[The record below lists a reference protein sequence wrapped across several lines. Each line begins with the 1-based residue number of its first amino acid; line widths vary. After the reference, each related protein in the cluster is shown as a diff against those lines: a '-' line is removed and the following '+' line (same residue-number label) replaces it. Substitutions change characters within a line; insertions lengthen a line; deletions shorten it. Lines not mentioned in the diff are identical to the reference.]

1 MGHRAFPLSLPH
13 AAPRTYRSIE
23 AVLVHATGHA
33 RNRLLHACRAISWIG
48 RLALQTSKGRTPVF
62 AIVAAEVQDASAGSG
77 EQAAHVLPGQ
87 ILIDGKAPWSWAGG
101 TRLKVAWLAQFMV
114 TSPVHVSFNTADSAA
129 ESAGLKEAFRHA
141 CERAWVG
148 AAGGQ
153 RDLTPTFEGFLQ
165 DADRAFQKAEDAKRR
180 RRATTAT
187 AGNGRAS
194 DDRFA
199 ESLVLHMYRMH
210 GVTAQEATRLFPLTS
225 DPGPVRI
232 RPSG

>member
-1 MGHRAFPLSLPH
+1 MD
-13 AAPRTYRSIE
+13 
-23 AVLVHATGHA
+23 AVLIHAGEHA

-48 RLALQTSKGRTPVF
+48 RLALQTSMGRTPVF
-62 AIVAAEVQDASAGSG
+62 SIVAAEVQDASAGSG

-87 ILIDGKAPWSWAGG
+87 ILIDGKPPWSWAGG

-141 CERAWVG
+141 CERAWVDV
-148 AAGGQ
+148 AGGR
-153 RDLTPTFEGFLQ
+153 RDLTSTFEAFLQ

-180 RRATTAT
+180 KRASTAR
-187 AGNGRAS
+187 AGEVRAS
-194 DDRFA
+194 DDRFV

-210 GVTAQEATRLFPLTS
+210 GATAQEASRLFPLTS
-225 DPGPVRI
+225 DAAGPR
-232 RPSG
+232 